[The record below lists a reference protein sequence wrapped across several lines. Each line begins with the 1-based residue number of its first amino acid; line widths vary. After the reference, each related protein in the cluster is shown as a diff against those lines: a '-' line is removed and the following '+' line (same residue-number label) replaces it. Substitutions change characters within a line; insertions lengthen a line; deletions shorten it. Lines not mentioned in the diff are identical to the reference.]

1 MSGMSSRVLVAFD
14 ESTQANFALRYA
26 LSTYPDAEI
35 HVLYV
40 NDLAEQ
46 YGTNDR
52 DGEGDLYDF
61 PSEELY
67 ERSRTDAEELL
78 ERAAEI
84 ARDFETE
91 IQTERID
98 GEVTSTIV
106 TYAEEHDIDHIILG
120 SHGRNGLARYLLGSV
135 AESVARRAHVPVTII
150 RDEDFPQESER

>member
-1 MSGMSSRVLVAFD
+1 MPSQVLVGFD
-14 ESTQANFALRYA
+14 ESTQANFALRYT

-46 YGTNDR
+46 YRTDDH
-52 DGEGDLYDF
+52 DGEGDIYDF

-84 ARDFETE
+84 PRDFETE
-91 IQTERID
+91 IQTESID
-98 GEVTSTIV
+98 GKADSTIV
-106 TYAEEHDIDHIILG
+106 TYAEEHDIDHIVLG

-150 RDEDFPQESER
+150 REDVPPREPER